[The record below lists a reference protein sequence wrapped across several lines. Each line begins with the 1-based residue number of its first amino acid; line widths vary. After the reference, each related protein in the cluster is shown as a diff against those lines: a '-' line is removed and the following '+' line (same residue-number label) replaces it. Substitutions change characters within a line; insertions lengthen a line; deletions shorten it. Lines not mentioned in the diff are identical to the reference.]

1 MSQKKAPPKRGFLVL
16 LCGNEALFFQAF
28 DQRRILR
35 AGQGSF
41 FVNVIAS
48 YCESIC
54 RRSQI
59 FRLDVRKFTYCYY
72 ELLAAHTCH
81 IVGGLNAFRPAILC
95 GRFSEIFCRDFV
107 GPLAF
112 FRRGLGFRL
121 FFVKYFSLKKAS
133 EFPFFSKGFSLP
145 SAGIMHPCA

>member
-48 YCESIC
+48 YCESVC

-59 FRLDVRKFTYCYY
+59 FRLCANEVAYPKFCVN
-72 ELLAAHTCH
+72 LL
-81 IVGGLNAFRPAILC
+81 
-95 GRFSEIFCRDFV
+95 
-107 GPLAF
+107 
-112 FRRGLGFRL
+112 RG
-121 FFVKYFSLKKAS
+121 V
-133 EFPFFSKGFSLP
+133 E
-145 SAGIMHPCA
+145 